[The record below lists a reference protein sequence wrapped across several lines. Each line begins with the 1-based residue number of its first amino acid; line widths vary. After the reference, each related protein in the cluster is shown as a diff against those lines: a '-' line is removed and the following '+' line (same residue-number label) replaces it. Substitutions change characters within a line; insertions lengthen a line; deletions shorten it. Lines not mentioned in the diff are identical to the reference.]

1 MQRGIFVKPTVMYIF
16 IDKSLSP
23 IEYMFKNKKSEATLQ
38 QLEKNLLMLPQIMK
52 KTNINIVIEQKNQ
65 MVTSK

>member
-38 QLEKNLLMLPQIMK
+38 QLEKIC
-52 KTNINIVIEQKNQ
+52 
-65 MVTSK
+65 